1 MPPGNT
7 LFPVL
12 IDLLGS
18 SCNIDVSFYQARD
31 SRGERTGLLGEEKT
45 VALFQGDTV
54 TAEIVSSLH
63 LSHATQLHIPRVL
76 VIGGETGGVG
86 RLGNLTTEDL

>member
-45 VALFQGDTV
+45 VALLQGDTV
-54 TAEIVSSLH
+54 TAK
-63 LSHATQLHIPRVL
+63 R
-76 VIGGETGGVG
+76 
-86 RLGNLTTEDL
+86 